1 MGIRVLSEAVYR
13 PVPLQESSSL
23 SSSSLLP
30 SPCSWCA
37 NGWQPTARV
46 GHAAG
51 RTTCSPRGS
60 AARSTM
66 QGAQAMGGKRV
77 RGERSL
83 RMRSLHNRR
92 RNINPPRASQ
102 SPESPS
108 QPCRQ
113 RLTTIPLPRGSS
125 LRLPA
130 NGRDPLQWSTGE
142 RSCQHSSHHFLMK
155 CRYQWVKRCGF

>member
-1 MGIRVLSEAVYR
+1 MGTRIQREVYR

-23 SSSSLLP
+23 SSSSSLR

-37 NGWQPTARV
+37 SGWQPTARA

-51 RTTCSPRGS
+51 RTTYSPRGS

-66 QGAQAMGGKRV
+66 QGVQTMDRKRAWE
-77 RGERSL
+77 GLSHH
-83 RMRSLHNRR
+83 MRSQHNRK

-102 SPESPS
+102 YLESLS
-108 QPCRQ
+108 RLCRQ

-125 LRLPA
+125 LRPPA

-142 RSCQHSSHHFLMK
+142 QSCQHSSHHFLMK